1 MPRAGR
7 LERVKPGGREPGGGW
22 YDCPDPREV
31 KEEGERSPVAAAPVL
46 GPTQPNL
53 FLWHMLE

>member
-1 MPRAGR
+1 M
-7 LERVKPGGREPGGGW
+7 ERVKPGGREPGGGW